1 MKRHLLVALASLCCF
16 LSAGRSQ
23 EPPAD
28 SSLSVHEWGT
38 FTSIAGAKGE
48 AVVWSPQ
55 AERDDLPSF
64 VEHLRNNQFK
74 GGLQGTIRMETPV
87 LYFYATHPTTVS
99 VRVSF
104 AKGLLTEWYPHAS
117 APLTPRQVSDPI
129 LDLNATNGQLLWKSI
144 LVDPSGTDNF
154 PKESAASRYYAARE
168 TSASPVTVNSPT
180 GPQREKFLF
189 YRGVSSF
196 DVPVTA
202 LPQNNRRILVS
213 NRTQS
218 AIPQAILF
226 ERRGT
231 RVGYRILGSVQ
242 HSSVVDAPDLD
253 ADLASLA
260 LDLEQILTA
269 NGLYPDEAH
278 AMLQTWNDSWFEE
291 GTRLLYIVPRPFV
304 DKVLPLTIAPAP
316 ANTTRVFVGRL
327 EIVTPTTE
335 NAVETAFSSGDRP
348 TLAKYGRFLAPILQ
362 VMIARSHDHARTRQL
377 NAYLNSVYTEL
388 YALLK
393 NGPQNLT
400 ASRPAPTIISSQ

>member
-1 MKRHLLVALASLCCF
+1 MKSHLLLVLASLFCF
-16 LSAGRSQ
+16 LPAGRSQ

-55 AERDDLPSF
+55 AERDDLPGF

-99 VRVSF
+99 VQVSF
-104 AKGLLTEWYPHAS
+104 AKGLLTEWYPHAFT
-117 APLTPRQVSDPI
+117 PLTPQQVSDPI

-144 LVDPSGTDNF
+144 LVDPTGTEHF

-168 TSASPVTVNSPT
+168 TSASLVAVNSPT

-189 YRGVSSF
+189 YRGVFSF
-196 DVPVTA
+196 EVPVIA

-218 AIPQAILF
+218 PIQQAILF

-260 LDLEQILTA
+260 HDLEETLIA

-291 GTRLLYIVPRPFV
+291 GTRLLYIVPRQFV
-304 DKVLPLTIAPAP
+304 DRVLPLTIAPAP

-327 EIVTPTTE
+327 EIVTPATE
-335 NAVETAFSSGDRP
+335 NAVETAFSSGDRS

-362 VMIARSHDHARTRQL
+362 TMIARSHDHARTRQL
-377 NAYLNSVYTEL
+377 NGYLNSVYTEL
-388 YALLK
+388 SALLK
-393 NGPQNLT
+393 SGPQNLT
-400 ASRPAPTIISSQ
+400 QSRPAPTIISSQ

>member
-1 MKRHLLVALASLCCF
+1 MKRHFLVAVASLCC
-16 LSAGRSQ
+16 LVSAGRSQ

-55 AERDDLPSF
+55 AERDNLPAF

-87 LYFYATHPTTVS
+87 LYFHATHPTTVS
-99 VRVSF
+99 VQVSF
-104 AKGLLTEWYPHAS
+104 AKGLLTEWYPHAF
-117 APLTPRQVSDPI
+117 APLAPRQLSDPI
-129 LDLNATNGQLLWKSI
+129 LDLNATRGELLWKSI
-144 LVDPSGTDNF
+144 LVDPTGTENF

-168 TSASPVTVNSPT
+168 TSASSVTVNSPT

-202 LPQNNRRILVS
+202 IPQDSRRILVS

-231 RVGYRILGSVQ
+231 RFGYRILGAVQ

-253 ADLASLA
+253 ADLASLSH
-260 LDLEQILTA
+260 DLAQILIA
-269 NGLYPDEAH
+269 NGLYPDEAR

-327 EIVTPTTE
+327 EIVTPATE
-335 NAVETAFSSGDRP
+335 NAVETAFSSGDRS
-348 TLAKYGRFLAPILQ
+348 TLVKYGRFLAPILQ
-362 VMIARSHDHARTRQL
+362 VMLARSHDKVRIREL
-377 NAYLNSVYTEL
+377 NADLNSVYAERSAFL
-388 YALLK
+388 Q
-393 NGPQNLT
+393 NGPKT
-400 ASRPAPTIISSQ
+400 

>member
-1 MKRHLLVALASLCCF
+1 VKRRLLVAVASLCCF

-55 AERDDLPSF
+55 AERDDLPGF

-74 GGLQGTIRMETPV
+74 GGLQGTVRMETPV

-99 VRVSF
+99 VQVSF
-104 AKGLLTEWYPHAS
+104 AKGLLTEWYPHAL
-117 APLTPRQVSDPI
+117 APLTPRQLSDPI
-129 LDLNATNGQLLWKSI
+129 LNLTATNGELLWKSI
-144 LVDPSGTDNF
+144 LVDRSGSENF

-168 TSASPVTVNSPT
+168 TSASSVTVNSPT

-202 LPQNNRRILVS
+202 LPQSGRRILIS
-213 NRTQS
+213 NRTQF

-231 RVGYRILGSVQ
+231 RLGYRILGPVQ

-253 ADLASLA
+253 ADLASLSH
-260 LDLEQILTA
+260 DLEQILIA
-269 NGLYPDEAH
+269 NGLYPDEAR

-291 GTRLLYIVPRPFV
+291 GARLLYVVPRPLV
-304 DKVLPLTIAPAP
+304 DSVLPLTIAPAP

-335 NAVETAFSSGDRP
+335 NAVETAFSSGDRS
-348 TLAKYGRFLAPILQ
+348 TLLKYGRFLAPILQ
-362 VMIARSHDHARTRQL
+362 VMLARSHDQARTKQL
-377 NAYLNSVYTEL
+377 NAYLNSAFGQLV
-388 YALLK
+388 A
-393 NGPQNLT
+393 QNQN
-400 ASRPAPTIISSQ
+400 RN